1 MTVGMRPAVID
12 PERVRVP
19 APFPRYNQ
27 ACNMIRVLFVCLGN
41 ICRSPLAEGVFRK
54 LVADRGLSDRIEVDS
69 AGTGGWHAG
78 EPPDRRMRA
87 TAESRGVSLEG
98 IQARRVKAA
107 DLAEFDYVFAMDR
120 ENLRDLKAIAARA
133 NDQSLP
139 GRVDDSPD
147 IRANDNS
154 PLLFRTFDPVKDDPD
169 VPDPYYGGSDG
180 FTRVFEIVDRIS
192 RAVLDHICREEGL
205 SPLDT
210 ASNQE
215 GGGSAPA

>member
-1 MTVGMRPAVID
+1 
-12 PERVRVP
+12 
-19 APFPRYNQ
+19 
-27 ACNMIRVLFVCLGN
+27 MIRVLFVCLGN

-87 TAESRGVSLEG
+87 TAESRGVSLDG
-98 IQARRVKAA
+98 IRARQVKAVA
-107 DLAEFDYVFAMDR
+107 LDEFDYVFAMDR
-120 ENLRDLKAIAARA
+120 ENLRDLKAMAARA
-133 NDQSLP
+133 NDQALP
-139 GRVDDSPD
+139 GRLDDDSNLLWA
-147 IRANDNS
+147 RDNS

-180 FTRVFEIVDRIS
+180 FTRVFEIVDRTS
-192 RAVLDHICREEGL
+192 RAILDHICREEGL
-205 SPLDT
+205 SPRDA

-215 GGGSAPA
+215 GGGRAPA